1 MNGLFV
7 VILLMV
13 GIYII
18 RKVYLYID
26 RKNQVRT
33 GLFDNEYEK
42 LEWALKHFNVT
53 PKIEDEE
60 TQMKRLTFEYQ
71 SLLFVIR
78 AMKGAPQSQVF
89 LPFIYSLGLQY
100 IDVVRG
106 ICNHFNGELPMSA
119 LEYEIDGVEG
129 KIHIHVV
136 AGLQIGRAH
145 V

>member
-53 PKIEDEE
+53 PPN
-60 TQMKRLTFEYQ
+60 R
-71 SLLFVIR
+71 R
-78 AMKGAPQSQVF
+78 
-89 LPFIYSLGLQY
+89 
-100 IDVVRG
+100 
-106 ICNHFNGELPMSA
+106 
-119 LEYEIDGVEG
+119 
-129 KIHIHVV
+129 
-136 AGLQIGRAH
+136 
-145 V
+145 